1 MKKTIDV
8 LTIGLWAWLIVA
20 VYTMLYPNYH
30 PAFIAGAITNA
41 TVFLVGRYIVRKLT
55 NIRVDVQLNGQK
67 ISDGNS

>member
-55 NIRVDVQLNGQK
+55 NLRVDVQLRGK
-67 ISDGNS
+67 SVVDDRS